1 QAFKE
6 WKVEVIS
13 GEDALGS
20 DPGSYSYGAWSS
32 NPIALTPDLAPG
44 KTVKYKLTAK
54 TNDASMGVILDDST
68 SCANDNVTES
78 GSGVQTPDDNLR
90 VSKDVDSRYYSSG
103 QTLTYTIV
111 VTNDGDGF
119 ANQVQV
125 LDELSAITTQDINGN
140 TINAYSDWTITAN
153 AYKAD
158 GTAATA
164 SNTGIVGA
172 VKYPDNLNVIATL
185 EPHSYIEY
193 TIVADTHPLANGH
206 IQNQVTVDGTV
217 YADRGSD
224 PRDFAIE
231 VNKRVKTNTDTS
243 FDTKQTSYSKL
254 DNEVTFEISVKNAKE
269 NGYATNV
276 QVKDA
281 ISTITAEILE
291 PNGVTKPVFKAWT
304 ISAEIKSDDP
314 LLNGNPA
321 YTDVGSFSDNL
332 DLDTNAQLPPNVE
345 VVYTI
350 VAQIDRSNPDQILY
364 SQF

>member
-1 QAFKE
+1 
-6 WKVEVIS
+6 
-13 GEDALGS
+13 
-20 DPGSYSYGAWSS
+20 
-32 NPIALTPDLAPG
+32 
-44 KTVKYKLTAK
+44 
-54 TNDASMGVILDDST
+54 
-68 SCANDNVTES
+68 
-78 GSGVQTPDDNLR
+78 
-90 VSKDVDSRYYSSG
+90 
-103 QTLTYTIV
+103 
-111 VTNDGDGF
+111 
-119 ANQVQV
+119 
-125 LDELSAITTQDINGN
+125 
-140 TINAYSDWTITAN
+140 
-153 AYKAD
+153 
-158 GTAATA
+158 
-164 SNTGIVGA
+164 GIVGA

-291 PNGVTKPVFKAWT
+291 PDGVTKPVFNAWT

-332 DLDTNAQLPPNVE
+332 DLDT
-345 VVYTI
+345 
-350 VAQIDRSNPDQILY
+350 
-364 SQF
+364 